1 MKEGSRVTTTME
13 KLTLVETIS
22 VKDGF
27 IANPSTP
34 FDIPMDKGIDSAV
47 GSVAH
52 MIHQLGTQF
61 KIGQTKG
68 ASVTYTLQVDGM
80 DTAIVFGTSLGLVI
94 KEKASEAYLKEGGLK
109 KLTLKDFTL
118 DFTAFRIAL
127 PAIRNVIKY
136 HLGAY
141 LDAQTRAESYK
152 DTAKKY
158 FDKDIKEGKSDLSS
172 WAVQT
177 KSAIEFN
184 LYLVRDL
191 MAAAQ
196 EENTS
201 DYLELH
207 RESSRRAIEFKSEQ
221 RKLKA
226 SK

>member
-1 MKEGSRVTTTME
+1 
-13 KLTLVETIS
+13 
-22 VKDGF
+22 
-27 IANPSTP
+27 
-34 FDIPMDKGIDSAV
+34 
-47 GSVAH
+47 
-52 MIHQLGTQF
+52 MIHQLGTKF
-61 KIGQTKG
+61 KTAQTKG
-68 ASVTYTLQVDGM
+68 ASVTYTLWVD
-80 DTAIVFGTSLGLVI
+80 DIETAIVFGTSIGLVI

-127 PAIRNVIKY
+127 PAVRNVIKY

-158 FDKDIKEGKSDLSS
+158 FDRDLKEGKSDLSS

-177 KSAIEFN
+177 RSAIETN

-191 MAAAQ
+191 MEAAQ
-196 EENTS
+196 QENTS
-201 DYLELH
+201 DYLEQN
-207 RESSRRAIEFKSEQ
+207 RESSRRAIEFKKEQ
-221 RKLKA
+221 RALKA

>member
-1 MKEGSRVTTTME
+1 ME

-27 IANPSTP
+27 IANPSTS
-34 FDIPMDKGIDSAV
+34 FDIPMDKGIDSAI
-47 GSVAH
+47 GTLAH

-61 KIGQTKG
+61 KVAQTKG
-68 ASVTYTLQVDGM
+68 ASVTYTLQVNEM

-118 DFTAFRIAL
+118 DFTSFRIAL

-141 LDAQTRAESYK
+141 LDADTRAESYK
-152 DTAKKY
+152 DTAKKF
-158 FDKDIKEGKSDLSS
+158 FDKDLKEGKSDLSS
-172 WAVQT
+172 WSVQT
-177 KSAIEFN
+177 KAAIETS
-184 LYLVRDL
+184 LYIVRDL
-191 MAAAQ
+191 MEAAQ
-196 EENTS
+196 QENTS
-201 DYLELH
+201 DYLEQN
-207 RESSRRAIEFKSEQ
+207 RESSRRAIEFKKEQ
-221 RKLKA
+221 RALKS